1 MSIIG
6 SKSAKLGVVLSYSGT
21 NKGRLYKVRFDDGS
35 ESEHKAKN
43 LQVEA
48 SKVNTSWDLTGV
60 IGSGLVTTSTAT
72 VELAIV
78 VGGNPYL
85 LTGDGRG
92 KFKAAPWRTGGGM
105 DALSFKQSELL
116 SDIKNGDIKWFFP
129 ESKQRSIVAF
139 SASGKAESSEKGSDL
154 QWSERVNSDDSDDS
168 DDGDD
173 NGVES
178 EGDCAPS
185 SDSGGRKRASRRRF
199 GLGARSCRNS
209 GNIGLLRAG
218 LSTRP
223 KTYRGRR
230 ACSGGNPHHSG
241 MGWILRKNGD
251 PLADNNKVGLDVD
264 WYRASECVGI
274 MDFLSEYPSHT
285 PEICNLKCPACGK
298 SGGISAKGWNNGATT
313 CYDLAS
319 SFPCVVK
326 RYRCTRCSEASNKH
340 EKETDFTVMDVC
352 GQFDPAL
359 RERLP
364 VVVGK
369 KLMTCDLLDSI
380 TSLAMRGMSISS
392 IHEHCCE
399 VYNSHHCRKHAN
411 YLRHARSYSK
421 SSRRFFSTNEI
432 EAFETRPLCH
442 SPSLD
447 FIRKAIIEDR
457 KRSIAT
463 ELRYITSL
471 TGKVMKSD
479 HTFWATKFCRENH
492 KELYGSLFGIM
503 NEHAEILLWSFGKT
517 KSMNELASALS
528 DFKERFSE
536 AGVELPTCWYVD
548 NPKETEKLLKFGV
561 RDPEI
566 FDGFGDE
573 LMVMADLFHVI

>member
-48 SKVNTSWDLTGV
+48 SKVNTSWGLTGV

-241 MGWILRKNGD
+241 MGWILRKKRG
-251 PLADNNKVGLDVD
+251 
-264 WYRASECVGI
+264 
-274 MDFLSEYPSHT
+274 
-285 PEICNLKCPACGK
+285 PAG
-298 SGGISAKGWNNGATT
+298 
-313 CYDLAS
+313 
-319 SFPCVVK
+319 
-326 RYRCTRCSEASNKH
+326 R
-340 EKETDFTVMDVC
+340 
-352 GQFDPAL
+352 QQ
-359 RERLP
+359 
-364 VVVGK
+364 
-369 KLMTCDLLDSI
+369 
-380 TSLAMRGMSISS
+380 
-392 IHEHCCE
+392 
-399 VYNSHHCRKHAN
+399 
-411 YLRHARSYSK
+411 
-421 SSRRFFSTNEI
+421 
-432 EAFETRPLCH
+432 
-442 SPSLD
+442 
-447 FIRKAIIEDR
+447 
-457 KRSIAT
+457 
-463 ELRYITSL
+463 
-471 TGKVMKSD
+471 
-479 HTFWATKFCRENH
+479 
-492 KELYGSLFGIM
+492 
-503 NEHAEILLWSFGKT
+503 
-517 KSMNELASALS
+517 
-528 DFKERFSE
+528 
-536 AGVELPTCWYVD
+536 
-548 NPKETEKLLKFGV
+548 
-561 RDPEI
+561 
-566 FDGFGDE
+566 
-573 LMVMADLFHVI
+573 